1 MSDKKLLP
9 CPFCGGEV
17 LGIADKSVPG
27 RYLEFGRIVYHK
39 VYVECKK
46 CYSRG
51 GQALGKTVGEV
62 FDEVPSY
69 ITTIEELKKRA
80 ISNWNTRKPME
91 RIVERL
97 EEEYKDAQTEYSEAE
112 YQLMEMSEK
121 DSGYISQNYRKDM
134 NEGMCFA
141 FDDAIDIVK
150 EEGLS

>member
-27 RYLEFGRIVYHK
+27 RYMEFGRIFYHK

-69 ITTIEELKKRA
+69 ITTIEELEKRA

-97 EEEYKDAQTEYSEAE
+97 EELQEEYMYPDDDDYIVGQYDGVREA
-112 YQLMEMSEK
+112 LT
-121 DSGYISQNYRKDM
+121 
-134 NEGMCFA
+134 
-141 FDDAIDIVK
+141 VVL
-150 EEGLS
+150 EEGGLNDSRRM